1 MSDNIVDLTFS
12 DFFTGGSFF
21 AAPGTANYSGTIQV
35 NYTARTASGS
45 VNISDVNGNVIG
57 QFGQY
62 GVDFGTDSAGNYV
75 LMFHGLPFSHAAGT
89 FTFSYTGQRPV
100 TDSASFTLPAAGI
113 AYSTS
118 LNPVGQQQQPV
129 IATVAPAPP
138 IILFPTN
145 GADFNNNRPVI
156 SGIGEVNDLATI
168 YINGSPAGTTPIDAM
183 GHWSFTPT
191 TALADGPYTVKATE
205 TDGAGNVSGFS
216 DTDSFTVDTHAP
228 IPTLAAANARTVF
241 PGMTVHYLLS
251 FSEPV
256 FGVPVASNFTLTTTG
271 SIAAASIT
279 DISAGGGPGTSYTI
293 SVAVGS
299 GFGTIE
305 LDLNSTGTNIEDAAG
320 NLTRGATGAV
330 YLVTQGTQSPPVHP
344 NDLTYSSTAGGFNH
358 FIDYLNF
365 EASYADLIHAFGTN
379 QQQMQDWYSANEPA
393 ERRIETFDGLDYIAS
408 YNDLINAFRP
418 AGSMH
423 AVQDAGATHFI
434 ANGLQE
440 GRSTTFNGLDYIA
453 SYGDLIAAFGVNN
466 DAGAYHY
473 IENGQREGRTTTFD
487 GLDYIAS
494 YGDLIR
500 AFGTNEQAGAAH
512 YIGYGSREGRTTTF
526 DGLAYIAQY
535 TDLMNAFGANNDAG
549 ASHYINNGLWE
560 GRSTAFDVAGY
571 EQAHPDLL
579 GQYASNDAFL
589 TAYINTY
596 TTTGHVLT

>member
-1 MSDNIVDLTFS
+1 M
-12 DFFTGGSFF
+12 DFRGDG
-21 AAPGTANYSGTIQV
+21 
-35 NYTARTASGS
+35 
-45 VNISDVNGNVIG
+45 
-57 QFGQY
+57 
-62 GVDFGTDSAGNYV
+62 AGNYTIT
-75 LMFHGLPFSHAAGT
+75 FHGNPFSVAPNT
-89 FTFSYTGQRPV
+89 FTFSYTGERPV
-100 TDSASFTLPAAGI
+100 TDTASYNQRFSGTT
-113 AYSTS
+113 YSTA

-129 IATVAPAPP
+129 TATVAPTAP

-145 GADFNNNRPVI
+145 GADFNNNRPAI
-156 SGIGEVNDLATI
+156 SGTGEVSDLATI
-168 YINGSPAGTTPIDAM
+168 YINGSPAGTAPIDAA

-191 TALADGPYTVKATE
+191 TALADGSYTVMATE

-216 DTDSFTVDTHAP
+216 DTDSFTIDTHAP
-228 IPTLAAANARTVF
+228 TPTLAAANAKTVF
-241 PGMTVHYLLS
+241 SGMTVHYLLS

-256 FGVPVASNFTLTTTG
+256 FGVPVASNFTLITTG
-271 SIAAASIT
+271 SIAGASIT
-279 DISAGGGPGTSYTI
+279 DISAGGGPGMYTI

-320 NLTRGATGAV
+320 NVTRGATGAV
-330 YLVTQGTQSPPVHP
+330 YLVTQGIQSSPVHS
-344 NDLTYSSTAGGFNH
+344 NDLTYASSASGFNH

-365 EASYADLIHAFGTN
+365 EASYSDLIHAFGTN
-379 QQQMQDWYSANEPA
+379 QQAMQDWYNANEPA
-393 ERRIETFDGLDYIAS
+393 ERRVETFDGLDYIAS

-473 IENGQREGRTTTFD
+473 IENGQSEGRTTTFD

-512 YIGYGSREGRTTTF
+512 YISYGSREGRTTTF